1 MNPKTTITT
10 LPDSKPTLLLVDD
23 DRLILAI
30 IAKGL
35 MGAGYQVSKA
45 ESADEA
51 ENLLRAGEKPDLI
64 LLDVNMPGRSG
75 LDLAVLLNKLYFIPF
90 ILLTAYN
97 DNAIVEQAAAN
108 GAMGY
113 LVKPVEVSQI
123 IPAIE
128 TALLRAKDIKEL
140 RETGNQLQTAL
151 SAERDISIAVGI
163 TMAQYHV
170 DRKTAFDKL
179 RKTARSQRRR
189 LAELAHEIINACE
202 VINLAANQKK
212 NDSY

>member
-1 MNPKTTITT
+1 MTTT
-10 LPDSKPTLLLVDD
+10 PDSKPSILLVDD
-23 DRLILAI
+23 DRLILTI

-35 MGAGYQVSKA
+35 TSAGYQVSKA

-51 ENLLRAGEKPDLI
+51 ENLLMAGEKPDLI

-75 LDLAVLLNKLYFIPF
+75 LELAVLLNKLYFIPF

-97 DNAIVEQAAAN
+97 DNGIVEQAAAN
-108 GAMGY
+108 GAMSY
-113 LVKPVEVSQI
+113 LVKPIEVSQL
-123 IPAIE
+123 IPTIE
-128 TALLRAKDIKEL
+128 TAWLRAQDIKEL

-163 TMAQYHV
+163 TMAQYRV
-170 DRKTAFDKL
+170 DRRAAFEKL

-189 LAELAHEIINACE
+189 LSDLANEIINACE
-202 VINLAANQKK
+202 VLNLAANLKK
-212 NDSY
+212 NDSF

>member
-1 MNPKTTITT
+1 MNAPLITS
-10 LPDSKPTLLLVDD
+10 PESKPTILLVDD
-23 DRLILAI
+23 DRLILTI

-35 MGAGYQVSKA
+35 SSAGYQVSKA

-51 ENLLRAGEKPDLI
+51 ENLLMAGEKPDLI

-75 LDLAVLLNKLYFIPF
+75 LELAVLLNQLYFIPF

-108 GAMGY
+108 GAMSY
-113 LVKPVEVSQI
+113 LVKPVEVSQL
-123 IPAIE
+123 IPTIE
-128 TALLRAKDIKEL
+128 TAWLRAQDIKEL

-163 TMAQYHV
+163 TMAQYRV
-170 DRKTAFDKL
+170 DRRAAFEKL

-189 LAELAHEIINACE
+189 LSDLANEIINACE
-202 VINLAANQKK
+202 VLNLASNLKK
-212 NDSY
+212 NDSF

>member
-1 MNPKTTITT
+1 MTTT
-10 LPDSKPTLLLVDD
+10 DSKPTILMVDD
-23 DRLILAI
+23 DRLILTI

-35 MGAGYQVSKA
+35 TSAGYQVSKA

-51 ENLLRAGEKPDLI
+51 ENLLMSGEKPDLI

-75 LDLAVLLNKLYFIPF
+75 LELAVLLNKLYFIPF

-108 GAMGY
+108 GAMSY
-113 LVKPVEVSQI
+113 LVKPVEVSQL
-123 IPAIE
+123 IPTIE
-128 TALLRAKDIKEL
+128 TAWLRAQDIKEL
-140 RETGNQLQTAL
+140 RENGNQLQTAL

-163 TMAQYHV
+163 TMAQYRV
-170 DRKTAFDKL
+170 DRRAAFEKL

-189 LAELAHEIINACE
+189 LSDLANEIINACE
-202 VINLAANQKK
+202 VLNLAANLKK
-212 NDSY
+212 NDSF

>member
-1 MNPKTTITT
+1 M
-10 LPDSKPTLLLVDD
+10 VDD
-23 DRLILAI
+23 DRLILTI

-35 MGAGYQVSKA
+35 TSAGYQVSKA

-51 ENLLRAGEKPDLI
+51 ENLLMSGEKPDLI

-75 LDLAVLLNKLYFIPF
+75 LELAVLLNKLYFIPF

-108 GAMGY
+108 GAMSY
-113 LVKPVEVSQI
+113 LVKPVEVSQL
-123 IPAIE
+123 IPTIE
-128 TALLRAKDIKEL
+128 TAWLRAQDIKEL
-140 RETGNQLQTAL
+140 RENGNQLQTAL

-163 TMAQYHV
+163 TMAQYRV
-170 DRKTAFDKL
+170 DRRAAFEKL

-189 LAELAHEIINACE
+189 LSDLANEIINACE
-202 VINLAANQKK
+202 VLNLAANLKK
-212 NDSY
+212 NDSF